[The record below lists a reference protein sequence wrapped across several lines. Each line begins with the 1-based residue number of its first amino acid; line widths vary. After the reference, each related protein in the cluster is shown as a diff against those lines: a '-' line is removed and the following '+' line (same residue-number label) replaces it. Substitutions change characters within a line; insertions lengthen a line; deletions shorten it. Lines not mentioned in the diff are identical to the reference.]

1 MQAAA
6 FPLALSRA
14 TVPAS
19 LVALLAGAA
28 LAGGVIAVADSDGL
42 ADSPTKVIAIEAA
55 GQGTAAKDEAAVA
68 SAIAVGPELRGS
80 KASAIKT
87 SPPVAPHAEDPRPAG
102 PRGLAST
109 LSGQR

>member
-6 FPLALSRA
+6 SPPALSRVN
-14 TVPAS
+14 VPAS

-28 LAGGVIAVADSDGL
+28 LASGVIALAESDGP
-42 ADSPTKVIAIEAA
+42 ADSPTQVIAVEAP

-68 SAIAVGPELRGS
+68 SAIAIGPELRGS

-87 SPPVAPHAEDPRPAG
+87 SPPVSAQTEDSPTAG
-102 PRGLAST
+102 PRGLALT
-109 LSGQR
+109 LSDR

>member
-28 LAGGVIAVADSDGL
+28 LAGGVIAVADSDGP
-42 ADSPTKVIAIEAA
+42 ADMPPRVIAVEEA

-68 SAIAVGPELRGS
+68 SAIAIGPELRGS

-87 SPPVAPHAEDPRPAG
+87 SPPLSPQTVDPRPAG

-109 LSGQR
+109 LSHR

>member
-1 MQAAA
+1 MHAAA
-6 FPLALSRA
+6 FPVALSRA

-28 LAGGVIAVADSDGL
+28 LAGGVIAVADGDGL
-42 ADSPTKVIAIEAA
+42 ADSPTKVITVEAA

-68 SAIAVGPELRGS
+68 STIAIGPQPRGS

-87 SPPVAPHAEDPRPAG
+87 S
-102 PRGLAST
+102 T
-109 LSGQR
+109 LSNRR

>member
-28 LAGGVIAVADSDGL
+28 LAGGVMVVADSDGL
-42 ADSPTKVIAIEAA
+42 ADSPPRVIAVEAA

-68 SAIAVGPELRGS
+68 SAIAIGPELRGS

-87 SPPVAPHAEDPRPAG
+87 SPPVSPQTEDPRPAG
-102 PRGLAST
+102 PRGLASG
-109 LSGQR
+109 LSNR

>member
-6 FPLALSRA
+6 SPLALSRVN
-14 TVPAS
+14 VPAS

-28 LAGGVIAVADSDGL
+28 LASGVIALADSDGP
-42 ADSPTKVIAIEAA
+42 AESPTRVITVEAP
-55 GQGTAAKDEAAVA
+55 GPGTAAKDEAAVA
-68 SAIAVGPELRGS
+68 SAIAIGPELRGS

-87 SPPVAPHAEDPRPAG
+87 SPPVSAQTEDPPTVG

-109 LSGQR
+109 LSDR

>member
-19 LVALLAGAA
+19 LAALLAGAA
-28 LAGGVIAVADSDGL
+28 LAGGVMAVADSDGL
-42 ADSPTKVIAIEAA
+42 ADSPPRVIAVEAA

-68 SAIAVGPELRGS
+68 SAIAIGPELRGS

-87 SPPVAPHAEDPRPAG
+87 SPPVSPQTEDPRPAG
-102 PRGLAST
+102 PRGLASG
-109 LSGQR
+109 LSNR